1 MEPENND
8 GKYKRGKGSQ
18 KQVTVL
24 FIAESV
30 KVEPTKKQRY
40 RTNKKVR
47 YIKMKPLSDLSKET
61 TNLQVKQT
69 IDKKASATTDG
80 ANNYNDLAKDL
91 TGHKAVVVR
100 DKKETGKVL
109 PWVHIAISNAKRL
122 LPDVHH
128 SIGEQYLQNY
138 LDGFCYKFNRKYFNS
153 IFDRVVTNSV
163 SYKWEINI

>member
-18 KQVTVL
+18 KQATVL
-24 FIAESV
+24 VMEGSITEGA
-30 KVEPTKKQRY
+30 TKKYRY
-40 RTNKKVR
+40 KPNKKVR

-80 ANNYNDLAKDL
+80 ANNHNDLAKDL

-138 LDGFCYKFNRKYFNS
+138 PEGFCYKFNRKYFNS

-163 SYKWEINI
+163 SYKWEINM